1 MVEIKNNYRVA
12 YNKFWQDVKERE
24 PKEITT
30 TRAVH
35 YNSETRQFI
44 VLFFNEEYLLDSDK
58 ETIYR
63 KVDGLVPD
71 MMDSIIIL
79 NYLAYAQPLQKS
91 APRWVSLK
99 EIPGG
104 MIFYPAFKKN
114 CLLPLIEAFGHK
126 VGQLTT
132 VASSLGGQ
140 PTSGGDSSIIIRAF
154 PEIPLCV
161 IVWEGDEEVSANA
174 TILYDPSI
182 VPMLHSES
190 IIGLG
195 MSLSSKLYN
204 LAFKL

>member
-12 YNKFWQDVKERE
+12 YNKYWQNVKERE
-24 PKEITT
+24 PNEITAA
-30 TRAVH
+30 RAVH
-35 YNSETRQFI
+35 YNSETRQFV

-63 KVDGLVPD
+63 KADGVVPD

-79 NYLAYAQPLQKS
+79 NYLAYAQPLRES
-91 APRWVSLK
+91 APGWVSLK
-99 EIPGG
+99 DIPGG
-104 MIFYPAFKKN
+104 MIFYPAFTKN
-114 CLLPLIEAFGHK
+114 SLLPLIKAFGHQ
-126 VGQLTT
+126 VGLLTT

-140 PTSGGDSSIIIRAF
+140 PTSIGDSSIIINAF
-154 PEIPLCV
+154 PEIPLRV

-182 VPMLHSES
+182 EPMLHIES

-195 MSLSSKLYN
+195 MSLSSKLYK
-204 LAFKL
+204 LAFNL